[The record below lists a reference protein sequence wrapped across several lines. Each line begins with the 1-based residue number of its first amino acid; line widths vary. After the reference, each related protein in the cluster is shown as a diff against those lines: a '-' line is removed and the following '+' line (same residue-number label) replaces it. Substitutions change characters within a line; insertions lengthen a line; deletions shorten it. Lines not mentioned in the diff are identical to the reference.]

1 MSHLS
6 QATLMML
13 SPLLKHCMACKA
25 ECLDDVC
32 LWSDEKDS
40 PRESVGGSMAELELG
55 VIISDTVEALFGT
68 LCFTFPCPSVSSS
81 IGFLPCTEIIPE
93 PTPN

>member
-1 MSHLS
+1 
-6 QATLMML
+6 MML

-40 PRESVGGSMAELELG
+40 PRDSVGGGSMAELEEPG
-55 VIISDTVEALFGT
+55 VMISDTVEALFGT
-68 LCFTFPCPSVSSS
+68 LCFSTFPCPRVSSS
-81 IGFLPCTEIIPE
+81 IGFPVPWTEITPE
-93 PTPN
+93 EPNPN